1 MINKYKPVR
10 TSHLSYCL
18 CVCLQEKMKVKKM
31 KVKKPRLISSKRGVV
46 LKGQWKPVNLDPGLF
61 ADDGLDGLVCFE
73 ELTEYSLVEPEKA
86 LTVQQPADTTSKA
99 KKKRKAEEQPVE
111 EDVKE
116 KPGRKKK
123 KKKLEKPQDVSV
135 LDETVDA
142 KVGMG
147 TETRYLI
154 GLGGKLWKTG
164 VSISSDVNGSA
175 IGTGEIKKTHIH
187 LLLLYI
193 HIILPIISHQSRLL
207 FLYRFILK
215 HLSMMHFCYS
225 QFRSEI
231 ALTRRSFSA
240 RNMKAV

>member
-1 MINKYKPVR
+1 
-10 TSHLSYCL
+10 
-18 CVCLQEKMKVKKM
+18 M

-123 KKKLEKPQDVSV
+123 KKKLEEPQDVSV
-135 LDETVDA
+135 LDEMVDA
-142 KVGMG
+142 KESLTPDTQHTPSQKRKKKKKKKQPAGPPPSQKQRRNWSRSAEGASADVSAWKDLFVPEPVL
-147 TETRYLI
+147 TALSA
-154 GLGGKLWKTG
+154 LG
-164 VSISSDVNGSA
+164 
-175 IGTGEIKKTHIH
+175 
-187 LLLLYI
+187 
-193 HIILPIISHQSRLL
+193 
-207 FLYRFILK
+207 
-215 HLSMMHFCYS
+215 
-225 QFRSEI
+225 
-231 ALTRRSFSA
+231 FSA
-240 RNMKAV
+240 PTPIQALALPPAIRDRLDILGAAETGTRPLTTY